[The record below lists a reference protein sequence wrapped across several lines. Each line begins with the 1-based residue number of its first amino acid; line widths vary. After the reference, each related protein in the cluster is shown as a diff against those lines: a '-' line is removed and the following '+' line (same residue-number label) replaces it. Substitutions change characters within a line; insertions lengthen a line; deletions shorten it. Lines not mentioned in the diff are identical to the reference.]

1 LHDENIHL
9 LYRTEEEESSLRSSA
24 IDESGTAKSSL
35 THGTGNRNTNGHG
48 GMGGNT
54 GLYGINDR
62 SNPGSIATTPQSLTP
77 ERYEPV
83 IYILHK
89 YGETHRCR
97 LYITANYMNI
107 IPHFSSLNPTAT
119 SKFHPNVP
127 IPPTAT
133 NYQIPTGSTINITSG
148 STVSSQSTGNNV
160 LHKKVPK

>member
-1 LHDENIHL
+1 MVVQIGWVKRCYHVVINNNNPRWSYVVYGYYCLHDENIHL

-89 YGETHRCR
+89 YGETH
-97 LYITANYMNI
+97 
-107 IPHFSSLNPTAT
+107 
-119 SKFHPNVP
+119 V
-127 IPPTAT
+127 
-133 NYQIPTGSTINITSG
+133 
-148 STVSSQSTGNNV
+148 
-160 LHKKVPK
+160 